1 MGTVHPRQW
10 VRYTYD
16 NGYGTPTVM
25 GTVHLRTTVYYTS
38 TQGHAAPI
46 CHIVCEQVVLC
57 PLFLSRPLRMCAFL
71 CIFAP
76 F

>member
-1 MGTVHPRQW
+1 
-10 VRYTYD
+10 

-38 TQGHAAPI
+38 TQGHATPI

-57 PLFLSRPLRMCAFL
+57 LFFCPGPCVCALFFVYL
-71 CIFAP
+71 HRFENNITSDYEHFV
-76 F
+76 